1 MENEETTVTDV
12 VNDRALS
19 VVKKLREKLTDSEL
33 ILLSRLLE
41 NNPDR
46 LSELLTVEVAKVISK
61 VTGEIR

>member
-33 ILLSRLLE
+33 ILLSRSLDHS
-41 NNPDR
+41 PDR
-46 LSELLTVEVAKVISK
+46 LSELLTAEVAKVISK
-61 VTGEIR
+61 ITGESK